1 MEGFSPTAEAASVR
15 SHAYSAVR
23 AGLLTPFISSRRL
36 TIMSLQ
42 LSISGVSELRL
53 HHDFLPFLCV
63 IVLEIRQYSCVLCLD
78 KEQKIY
84 VGGQRFLSVRGA
96 VQARLRD

>member
-63 IVLEIRQYSCVLCLD
+63 IVLEIRKYSYPLCLD
-78 KEQKIY
+78 KEQKNLW
-84 VGGQRFLSVRGA
+84 QRSLFLSERG
-96 VQARLRD
+96 VSQARLCD